1 MDELPVLHPPRLEAR
16 RLPARGHFGKRLASL
31 VKGRLGAG
39 KRLPA
44 LDGDIDVLG
53 IELDQPRTPAR
64 RSAAIIVVPDPPNGS
79 RTMSRLLDEL
89 RIARS
94 TSATGFIVGCRSLR
108 LGLSKNQTSP

>member
-1 MDELPVLHPPRLEAR
+1 MSSLLCVHRRRTSPTGGAAATSANVSPVSSRVASAPANDCQRWTATSTYFGSSSTSRAR
-16 RLPARGHFGKRLASL
+16 RP
-31 VKGRLGAG
+31 V
-39 KRLPA
+39 
-44 LDGDIDVLG
+44 
-53 IELDQPRTPAR
+53 